1 MRRRVQAQGS
11 ALGSYIGELFLRP
24 EGAQGILRPFRARAI
39 KQLYPGRCPG
49 LMSFAPLARFPG
61 VVFDPGK

>member
-24 EGAQGILRPFRARAI
+24 EGAQGI
-39 KQLYPGRCPG
+39 
-49 LMSFAPLARFPG
+49 FAPSGRAQLNNYTRGVAPG
-61 VVFDPGK
+61 